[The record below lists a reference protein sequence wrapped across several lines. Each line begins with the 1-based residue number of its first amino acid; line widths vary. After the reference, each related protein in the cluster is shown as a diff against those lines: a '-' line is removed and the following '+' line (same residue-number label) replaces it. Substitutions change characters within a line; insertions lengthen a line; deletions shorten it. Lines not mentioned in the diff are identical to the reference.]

1 MLKLLPR
8 FRLPFPPPPPNSEAT
23 PSEVA
28 GLELMPVPCVGG
40 PNDVFEEF
48 EARPPRLFEPRL
60 KRLFGSVEALI
71 RPSTLGALIGESLVA
86 LLPLPDLALPSSFS
100 RFAADTEFE
109 FEFEP
114 KKPFPT
120 LNPRF
125 RPVPGRLSFPPP
137 VFPSKSA
144 PNSLISVPVAPGV
157 EGVEVAAE
165 LDLDMPTLPPVEALT

>member
-8 FRLPFPPPPPNSEAT
+8 FRLPFPPPPPKSEAT

-28 GLELMPVPCVGG
+28 GLELIPLPCVGG
-40 PNDVFEEF
+40 PKEAFEEF
-48 EARPPRLFEPRL
+48 EARPPILFEPRL
-60 KRLFGSVEALI
+60 NLLFGSVEALI

-86 LLPLPDLALPSSFS
+86 LLPLPDLALPSSLS
-100 RFAADTEFE
+100 RFAVDVE

-137 VFPSKSA
+137 PFPSNSA

-165 LDLDMPTLPPVEALT
+165 LDLDMPTLPPFEALT